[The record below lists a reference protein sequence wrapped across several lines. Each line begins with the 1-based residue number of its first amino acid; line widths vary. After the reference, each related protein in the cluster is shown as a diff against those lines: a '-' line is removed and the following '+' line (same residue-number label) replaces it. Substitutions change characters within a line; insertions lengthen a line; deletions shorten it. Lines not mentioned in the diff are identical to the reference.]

1 MKKHRPENVGA
12 VFFTCP
18 AMIVMCVVLLFLSTQ
33 AVAQNSDV
41 HLDGYIRTTFSERD
55 GDFSHISGMA
65 QTPDGWLWFAR
76 RGSLYRFDGIKPEP
90 VDMSAGDDK
99 DLGAVF
105 ATTSG
110 DLWLA
115 FASGRIVVL
124 PKGDF
129 RHPSAIR
136 ANGPVDFSSFMEDGH
151 GDIWAC
157 GYKAIYKLHG
167 KDFYP
172 LDKESA
178 PRAQHCYAGHVD
190 TEGTLWV
197 LTDAG
202 VLTLPSGSARF
213 EPSGFHAAWLDQH
226 LDDPNGGASLRAYG
240 NAYLSIVVALSG
252 KKEATAHS
260 QSFFRELTDSRG
272 NIWIASPTIGLR
284 RASSTNHAA
293 LTMLGQS
300 LSSGAAL
307 DPSVWQVMSSA
318 EGGELFEDSQHNVWA
333 VTRSGLDRFRP
344 TVATTLPLPPGDHAY
359 AMLPEPDGSIW
370 FGTAQSVRPYR
381 WWHVGSKISP
391 ADGYDLDTTSAY
403 RDKDGSMVL
412 GTGGGLLRRFK
423 EGKFQA
429 ISPLPPFGDQGDDV
443 IAIARDGQDKLWV
456 SIVRHPISKLDNGK
470 WISKG
475 GFNQLPDTGNRR
487 AVTDSAGRLWLGYP
501 HDLFIINGGH
511 LERYSRDEGMDIT
524 SVGDIIPD
532 GIPLVGGLNGITAF
546 DGHRFHHIFS
556 LDDAALTNINGMVRR
571 KDGAVW
577 LYGQKGG
584 VRIGP
589 GEIERAM
596 KEPGYKVV
604 LQVYDDDSG
613 IPGAAQS
620 AYPNP
625 SLIEGADGRLWFA
638 GDAGLAWLDPAKILD
653 GNDPTAVIR
662 SITSGNA
669 TYPSDTLPSLPPGTS
684 SIQIDYTAIGQNDP
698 ARSRF
703 RFKLDGVDKAWQDA
717 GGRRQAFYSNLG
729 PGTYRFIV
737 ETTRDDNTWS
747 ANAAHVDITLR
758 PAFYQTGWFRIL
770 CGLFSLALLWIAYLY
785 HLRRVTR
792 RLRFRLED
800 RHAERDR
807 IARELHDTYLQ
818 TVHGLVLK
826 VSAVSEKMPEGE
838 PKDEIARAISLAGA
852 ALVEGRNRVYGLR
865 EQANNNLDL
874 ASAFKDIGPVLDDEQ
889 RKPAFIVNSSGG
901 MRFADPLVIDELY
914 VSGREAIINAFNH
927 AFASRICVDIH
938 LDRHGIRVEIHD
950 DGKGIDPQIL
960 QDGGIPGH
968 WGLRGIQERLRLV
981 GGECQILSNTSGT
994 RVVLSVPAKRAY
1006 VNR

>member
-1 MKKHRPENVGA
+1 M
-12 VFFTCP
+12 FFSCP
-18 AMIVMCVVLLFLSTQ
+18 ALIVMCFFLLFLSTQ
-33 AVAQNSDV
+33 AVAQDNDV
-41 HLDGYIRTTFSERD
+41 HLDGYIRTTFSERE

-65 QTPDGWLWFAR
+65 QTPDGWLWFAG
-76 RGSLYRFDGIKPEP
+76 RGGLYRFDGIKPEL
-90 VDMSAGDDK
+90 VDISAED
-99 DLGAVF
+99 AQYPSTVF
-105 ATTSG
+105 ATKSG
-110 DLWLA
+110 DLWLTW
-115 FASGRIVVL
+115 ASGRIVVL

-129 RHPSAIR
+129 RHPSVIR
-136 ANGPVDFSSFMEDGH
+136 ANAPADFSSFMEDGN
-151 GDIWAC
+151 GGIWAC
-157 GYKAIYKLHG
+157 GYNAIYKLHG
-167 KDFYP
+167 GDFYP
-172 LDKESA
+172 LEKEFA
-178 PRAQHCYAGHVD
+178 PQAQHCYAGHVD

-202 VLTLPSGSARF
+202 VFTLSSGSARF
-213 EPSGFHAAWLDQH
+213 EHSGFHAAWLDQH
-226 LDDPNGGASLRAYG
+226 LDGPDAGFALRVYG
-240 NAYLSIVVALSG
+240 NAYLSIVVAFSG
-252 KKEATAHS
+252 KKEAAAHS
-260 QSFFRELTDSRG
+260 QSFFRGLTDSKG
-272 NIWIASPTIGLR
+272 NIWVASPTIGIR
-284 RASSTNHAA
+284 RASSTDPAA

-300 LSSGAAL
+300 LGSGVAL
-307 DPSVWQVMSSA
+307 DPSVWHVMSSA
-318 EGGELFEDSQHNVWA
+318 ESSDLFEDSQHNVWA
-333 VTRSGLDRFRP
+333 VTRTGLDRFRP
-344 TVATTLPLPPGDHAY
+344 TIATTLPLPRGDHAY
-359 AMLPEPDGSIW
+359 AMLPERDGSIW
-370 FGTAQSVRPYR
+370 FGTAQSVHPYR
-381 WWHVGSKISP
+381 WWHVSSKISP
-391 ADGYDLDTTSAY
+391 TDGYDLDTTATY
-403 RDKDGSMVL
+403 RDKDGSILL

-456 SIVRHPISKLDNGK
+456 SIVRHPISRLDNGK

-487 AVTDSAGRLWLGYP
+487 AVTDKAGRLWLGYP
-501 HDLFIINGGH
+501 HDLFIINDRH

-532 GIPLVGGLNGITAF
+532 GIPLVGGLNGIAAF
-546 DGHRFHHIFS
+546 DGQRFHHIFS
-556 LDDAALTNINGMVRR
+556 LDDAALTNINGMVRL
-571 KDGAVW
+571 KDGALW
-577 LYGQKGG
+577 LYGQKGA

-596 KEPGYKVV
+596 KDSSYKVV
-604 LQVYDDDSG
+604 LQIYDDDSG

-620 AYPNP
+620 SYPNP

-638 GDAGLAWLDPAKILD
+638 GDAGLAWLDPAKILH
-653 GNDPTAVIR
+653 GNDPAAVIR

-669 TYPSDTLPSLPPGTS
+669 TYRSDVLPSLPPGTS
-684 SIQIDYTAIGQNDP
+684 GIQIDYTAIGQSDP
-698 ARSRF
+698 ASSRF
-703 RFKLDGVDKAWQDA
+703 RFKLNGIDKVWQNA

-747 ANAAHVDITLR
+747 ASAAHIDITLQ

-770 CGLFSLALLWIAYLY
+770 CVLFFLALLCIAYLY

-826 VSAVSEKMPEGE
+826 VSAVSEKMPEGG
-838 PKDEIARAISLAGA
+838 PRDEITRAISLAGA

-865 EQANNNLDL
+865 EQANNKLDL
-874 ASAFKDIGPVLDDEQ
+874 ASAFKDIGPVLNDEQ

-927 AFASRICVDIH
+927 AFATRIWVDIH
-938 LDRHGIRVEIHD
+938 LDRHGIRVQIND

-981 GGECQILSNTSGT
+981 GGECQILSSTSGT
-994 RVVLSVPAKRAY
+994 RVMLSVPAKRAY
-1006 VNR
+1006 VHR